1 MSFKEI
7 KELSLNNISR
17 ETLKLWK
24 SNDVFNK
31 SFNKKNAESFIF
43 YEGPPSANG
52 KPGIHHVMARTIKD
66 IFCRYKTLKGYNVDR
81 KAGWD
86 THGLPVEL
94 GVEKEL
100 GITKDDIGGK
110 ISIEDYNKECKKA
123 VMKYTSEW
131 ESLTEL
137 MGFWID
143 MSDPYVTYTS
153 KYMETI
159 WWLLKQLHK
168 QDLLY
173 KGYTIQPYSPA
184 AGSGLSSHELN
195 QPGAYKNI
203 TDTSIVAQF
212 ECTEDGLSEILKP
225 IYPFYFLAWTTTPW
239 TLPSNT
245 ALTVGMQINY
255 SFIRTYNQYTNKSI
269 TVVLAK
275 DLINTIFSKNYKE
288 VKSLKELEKFDGN
301 SKDIPYL
308 ICKNLKGKDLIGLKY
323 KQIWEQ
329 APTPIDNPE
338 NAFRVIAGD
347 FVTTD
352 EGTGIVHTAPT
363 FGMDDYRV
371 ALNST
376 PPVPALLCFDEK
388 GNKVPL
394 VDLKGKFVKNIGQL
408 SGKFVKNEF
417 YPEGKAPE
425 KSVDV
430 EIAIKLKEENLAFK
444 VEKYSHSYPHC
455 WRTDKPVLYY
465 PMDSWF
471 IKVSNYKEKMVELNK
486 SINWNPKSTGEGRF
500 GNWLAQANDWNLSRS
515 RFWGVPIPIWV
526 NHDGSE
532 QKIIGSVEE
541 LIQEIL
547 LSVKQGIMTE
557 NPFKNFEIGNMS
569 NDNYDKIDLHKDVID
584 KIILCSSNN
593 EPMKRENDIIDVWFD
608 SGSMPYAQLHY
619 PFENK
624 ELIDN
629 GKAFPADFIAEGVDQ
644 TRGWFYTLHVISTLI
659 FDSISYKNVISN
671 GLVLDKE
678 GQKMSKRLGNTIDPF
693 ETLKTYGA
701 DSTRWYLIYN
711 SNPWDNLKFNEEGL
725 AEVNRKFFG
734 TLHNVYSFFSL
745 YANIDGFNYS
755 EKKIQVKNRAE
766 IDKWIISELNSLI
779 AFVDDK
785 YNKYD
790 PTPAARAISDF
801 VQEKL
806 SNWYVRLS
814 RRRFW
819 KGEYNQDKISAYQTL
834 FECILNVAKLS
845 CPISPFYSDF
855 LYKCLTESTKYER
868 LESIHLSSFP
878 EKIDSNIDRN
888 LEDRIN
894 KIRNICSLALSIRK
908 KEGIKVRQPLTKIF
922 IPIRSKKEMT
932 EIDNDRE
939 QILSEINVKNI
950 EYLDNANSLLVKEL
964 KPNFKTLG
972 PRFGNKLNKVVTE
985 IGLVNAEKF
994 NENKDLEI
1002 IVDEEKIILSKDD
1015 IEVHYKDIE
1024 GLSVAS
1030 GNGVTVA
1037 VDLELN
1043 DKLIDEG
1050 IARELISRIQNIRK
1064 ASGFEVTDKIEVK
1077 IKKDAKLVSPIKN
1090 NLNYI
1095 LSEILATKLYFSD
1108 DFDKNDET
1116 IEFDGIKTVINL
1128 RKIEYDKD

>member
-1 MSFKEI
+1 MLMPFKEV
-7 KELSLNNISR
+7 KDLSLNNISLD
-17 ETLKLWK
+17 TLKLWK
-24 SNDVFNK
+24 KNDVFNK
-31 SFNKKNAESFIF
+31 SFNKKNADSFIF

-66 IFCRYKTLKGYNVDR
+66 IFCRYKTLKGYNVVR

-100 GITKDDIGGK
+100 GITKDDIGNK
-110 ISIEDYNKECKKA
+110 ISVADYNSECKKA

-159 WWLLKQLHK
+159 WWLLKQLHSK
-168 QDLLY
+168 DLLY
-173 KGYTIQPYSPA
+173 KGHTIQPYSPA

-203 TDTSIVAQF
+203 SDTSIVAQF
-212 ECTEDGLSEILKP
+212 KCVEEGLRDSLKSCF
-225 IYPFYFLAWTTTPW
+225 PFFFLAWTTTPW

-245 ALTVGMQINY
+245 ALTVGIKINY
-255 SFIRTYNQYTNKSI
+255 SFIKTYNQYTHQPI
-269 TVVLAK
+269 TVVLAN
-275 DLINTIFSKNYKE
+275 DLIKNIFSKNYIK
-288 VKSLKELEKFDGN
+288 VKSSNELQKFDGD
-301 SKDIPYL
+301 SKSIPYL
-308 ICKNLKGKDLIGLKY
+308 IYQSIKGKDLIGLKY
-323 KQIWEQ
+323 QQIWRE
-329 APTPIDNPE
+329 APAPIDNPE
-338 NAFRVIAGD
+338 DAFRVIAGD

-371 ALNST
+371 ALNSN
-376 PPVPALLCFDEK
+376 PPVPALLCLDDK

-394 VDLKGKFVKNIGQL
+394 VDLKGRFVKNIGQL
-408 SGKFVKNEF
+408 SGRFVKNEF
-417 YPEGKAPE
+417 YPDGKAPK
-425 KSVDV
+425 KSVDIDIV
-430 EIAIKLKEENLAFK
+430 IKLKEENLAFK
-444 VEKYSHSYPHC
+444 VEKHSHSYPHC
-455 WRTDKPVLYY
+455 WRTDKPILYY
-465 PMDSWF
+465 PMESWF
-471 IKVSNYKEKMVELNK
+471 IKVSDYKEKMFNLNK

-500 GNWLAQANDWNLSRS
+500 GNWLAQANDWNLSRA
-515 RFWGVPIPIWV
+515 RFWGVPIPIWT

-547 LSVKQGIMTE
+547 VSVKQGVMEE

-569 NDNYDKIDLHKDVID
+569 NDNYNKIDLHKDVID
-584 KIILCSSNN
+584 KIILCSSKN

-608 SGSMPYAQLHY
+608 SGAMPYAQLHY

-629 GKAFPADFIAEGVDQ
+629 GQVFPADFIAEGVDQ

-659 FDSISYKNVISN
+659 FESIAYKNVISN

-693 ETLKTYGA
+693 KTLNTYGA
-701 DSTRWYLIYN
+701 DSTRWYLMYN

-725 AEVNRKFFG
+725 SEVNRKFFG

-755 EKKIQVKNRAE
+755 EKKIEIRNRPE

-779 AFVDDK
+779 RLVDEK
-785 YNKYD
+785 YNTYD

-819 KGEYNQDKISAYQTL
+819 KGEYNDDKISAYQTL
-834 FECILNVAKLS
+834 FECILDVAKLS

-855 LYKCLTESTKYER
+855 LYKCLTESTKHESF
-868 LESIHLSSFP
+868 ESIHLSSFP
-878 EKIDSNIDRN
+878 TIINSNIDPN
-888 LEDRIN
+888 LEARIN

-908 KEGIKVRQPLTKIF
+908 KEGVKVRQPLNKIF
-922 IPIRSKKEMT
+922 IPIRSKSEMS
-932 EIDNDRE
+932 EIDNAKE

-950 EYLDNANSLLVKEL
+950 EYLDSANSLLVKEL
-964 KPNFKTLG
+964 KPNFKSLG
-972 PRFGNKLNKVVTE
+972 PKFGNKLNKVVAE
-985 IGLVNAEKF
+985 INKLDPEKYNKNNGLEVRIDK
-994 NENKDLEI
+994 
-1002 IVDEEKIILSKDD
+1002 EKIILSKDD
-1015 IEVHYKDIE
+1015 IEIHYKDID

-1030 GNGVTVA
+1030 GNGITVA
-1037 VDLELN
+1037 IDLELS
-1043 DKLIDEG
+1043 DKLIEEG

-1064 ASGFEVTDKIEVK
+1064 SSGFDVTDKIEVK
-1077 IKKDAKLVSPIKN
+1077 IKNHPKLLSPIN
-1090 NLNYI
+1090 NNKNYI
-1095 LSEILATKLYFSD
+1095 LSEILGTKLYFSD

-1116 IEFDGIKTVINL
+1116 VEFDEIKTIINL
-1128 RKIEYDKD
+1128 RKV

>member
-1 MSFKEI
+1 MLMPFKEV
-7 KELSLNNISR
+7 KDLSLNNISLD
-17 ETLKLWK
+17 TLKLWK
-24 SNDVFNK
+24 KNDVFKK
-31 SFNKKNAESFIF
+31 SFNKKGADSFIF

-66 IFCRYKTLKGYNVDR
+66 VFCRYKTLKGYNVVR

-100 GITKDDIGGK
+100 GITKDDIGNK
-110 ISIEDYNKECKKA
+110 ISVADYNSECKKA

-159 WWLLKQLHK
+159 WWLLKQLHSK
-168 QDLLY
+168 DLLY

-203 TDTSIVAQF
+203 SDTSIVAQF
-212 ECTEDGLSEILKP
+212 KCVEEGLPESLKSCF
-225 IYPFYFLAWTTTPW
+225 PFFFLAWTTTPW

-245 ALTVGMQINY
+245 ALTVGVKINY
-255 SFIRTYNQYTNKSI
+255 SFIKTYNQYTHQPI
-269 TVVLAK
+269 TVVLAN
-275 DLINTIFSKNYKE
+275 DLIKNIFSKNYTE
-288 VKSLKELEKFDGN
+288 VKSSKELEKFDGD
-301 SKDIPYL
+301 SKNIPYL
-308 ICKNLKGKDLIGLKY
+308 HCQSIKGEELIGLKY
-323 KQIWEQ
+323 EQIWAE
-329 APTPIDNPE
+329 APAPIDNPE

-371 ALNST
+371 ALNSN
-376 PPVPALLCFDEK
+376 PPVPALLCLDSK

-394 VDLKGKFVKNIGQL
+394 VDLKGKFVKNIGYL
-408 SGKFVKNEF
+408 SGRFVKNEF
-417 YPEGKAPE
+417 YPDGEAPE

-455 WRTDKPVLYY
+455 WRTDKPILYY
-465 PMDSWF
+465 PMESWF
-471 IKVSNYKEKMVELNK
+471 VKVSNYKDKMFNLNK

-515 RFWGVPIPIWV
+515 RFWGVPIPIWK

-547 LSVKQGIMTE
+547 VSVKQGVMKE
-557 NPFKNFEIGNMS
+557 NPFENFEIGNMS
-569 NDNYDKIDLHKDVID
+569 NDNYKKIDLHKDVID
-584 KIILCSSNN
+584 KIILCSSKN

-624 ELIDN
+624 ELIDS
-629 GKAFPADFIAEGVDQ
+629 GKVFPADFIAEGVDQ

-659 FDSISYKNVISN
+659 FESIAYKNVISN

-693 ETLKTYGA
+693 KTLNTYGA
-701 DSTRWYLIYN
+701 DATRWYLMYN

-725 AEVNRKFFG
+725 SEVNRKFFG

-755 EKKIQVKNRAE
+755 EKKIEIKDRPE

-779 AFVDDK
+779 GLVDEK
-785 YNKYD
+785 YSTYD

-819 KGEYNQDKISAYQTL
+819 KGEYNDDKISAYQTL
-834 FECILNVAKLS
+834 FECILDVAKLS
-845 CPISPFYSDF
+845 SPISPFYSDF
-855 LYKCLTESTKYER
+855 LYMCLTENTKNESF
-868 LESIHLSSFP
+868 ESIHLSAFP
-878 EKIDSNIDRN
+878 TIIDSNIDLN
-888 LEDRIN
+888 LEARIN

-908 KEGIKVRQPLTKIF
+908 KEGVKVRQPLNKIF
-922 IPIRSKKEMT
+922 IPIRNKTEMN
-932 EIDNDRE
+932 EIDNAKE
-939 QILSEINVKNI
+939 QILSEINIKNV
-950 EYLDNANSLLVKEL
+950 EYLDSANSLLVKEL
-964 KPNFKTLG
+964 KPNFKSLG
-972 PRFGNKLNKVVTE
+972 PKFGNKLNKIVGE
-985 IGLVNAEKF
+985 INALDPEKY
-994 NENKDLEI
+994 NDNNGLEI
-1002 IVDEEKIILSKDD
+1002 TIDKEKIILAKDD
-1015 IEVHYKDIE
+1015 VEVHYKDID

-1030 GNGVTVA
+1030 GNGITIA
-1037 VDLELN
+1037 IDLELT
-1043 DKLIDEG
+1043 DKLIEEG

-1064 ASGFEVTDKIEVK
+1064 SSGFDVTDKIEVK
-1077 IKKDAKLVSPIKN
+1077 IKNHPKLLSPIN
-1090 NLNYI
+1090 NNKNYI
-1095 LSEILATKLYFSD
+1095 LSEILGTKLYFSD
-1108 DFDKNDET
+1108 NFDDDDENV
-1116 IEFDGIKTVINL
+1116 EFDGIKTTINL
-1128 RKIEYDKD
+1128 KKV

>member
-1 MSFKEI
+1 MLMPFKEV
-7 KELSLNNISR
+7 KDLSLNNISLD
-17 ETLKLWK
+17 TLKLWK
-24 SNDVFNK
+24 KNDVFNK
-31 SFNKKNAESFIF
+31 SFNKKNADSFIF

-66 IFCRYKTLKGYNVDR
+66 IFCRYKTLKGYNVVR

-100 GITKDDIGGK
+100 GITKDDIGNK
-110 ISIEDYNKECKKA
+110 ISVADYNSECKKA

-159 WWLLKQLHK
+159 WWLLKQLHSK
-168 QDLLY
+168 DLLY
-173 KGYTIQPYSPA
+173 KGHTIQPYSPA

-203 TDTSIVAQF
+203 SDTSIVAQF
-212 ECTEDGLSEILKP
+212 KCVEEGLPDSLKSFF
-225 IYPFYFLAWTTTPW
+225 PFFFLAWTTTPW

-245 ALTVGMQINY
+245 ALTVGVKINY
-255 SFIRTYNQYTNKSI
+255 SFIKTYNQYTHQPI
-269 TVVLAK
+269 TIVLAN
-275 DLINTIFSKNYKE
+275 DLIKNIFSKNYIK
-288 VKSLKELEKFDGN
+288 VKSSNELQKFDGD
-301 SKDIPYL
+301 SKSIPYL
-308 ICKNLKGKDLIGLKY
+308 ICQSIKGKDLIGLKY
-323 KQIWEQ
+323 QQIWRE
-329 APTPIDNPE
+329 APAPIDNPE
-338 NAFRVIAGD
+338 DAFRVIAGD

-371 ALNST
+371 ALNSN
-376 PPVPALLCFDEK
+376 PPVPALLCLDDK

-408 SGKFVKNEF
+408 SGRFVKNEL
-417 YPEGKAPE
+417 YPDGKAPE
-425 KSVDV
+425 KSVDI

-444 VEKYSHSYPHC
+444 VEKHSHSYPHC
-455 WRTDKPVLYY
+455 WRTDKPILYY
-465 PMDSWF
+465 PMESWF
-471 IKVSNYKEKMVELNK
+471 IKVSDYQEKMFNLNK
-486 SINWNPKSTGEGRF
+486 SINWSPKSTGEGRF

-515 RFWGVPIPIWV
+515 RFWGVPIPIWT

-547 LSVKQGIMTE
+547 VSVKQGVMKE
-557 NPFKNFEIGNMS
+557 NPFENFEIGNMS
-569 NDNYDKIDLHKDVID
+569 NDNYNKIDLHKDVID

-608 SGSMPYAQLHY
+608 SGAMPYAQLHY

-629 GKAFPADFIAEGVDQ
+629 GQVFPADFIAEGVDQ

-659 FDSISYKNVISN
+659 FESIAYKNVISN

-678 GQKMSKRLGNTIDPF
+678 GQKMSKRLGNTIDPLK
-693 ETLKTYGA
+693 TLNTYGA
-701 DSTRWYLIYN
+701 DSTRWYLMYN

-725 AEVNRKFFG
+725 SEVNRKFFG

-755 EKKIQVKNRAE
+755 EKKIEIRDRPE

-779 AFVDDK
+779 KLVDEK
-785 YNKYD
+785 YNTYD

-819 KGEYNQDKISAYQTL
+819 KGEYNDDKISAYQTL
-834 FECILNVAKLS
+834 FECILDVAKLS

-855 LYKCLTESTKYER
+855 LYKCLTESTKHESF
-868 LESIHLSSFP
+868 ESIHLSSFP
-878 EKIDSNIDRN
+878 TIIDSNIDSN
-888 LEDRIN
+888 LEARIN

-908 KEGIKVRQPLTKIF
+908 KEGVKVRQPLNKIF
-922 IPIRSKKEMT
+922 IPIRSKNEMS
-932 EIDNDRE
+932 EIDNAKE

-950 EYLDNANSLLVKEL
+950 EYLDSANSLLVKEL
-964 KPNFKTLG
+964 KPNFKSLG
-972 PRFGNKLNKVVTE
+972 PKFGNKLNKIVAE
-985 IGLVNAEKF
+985 INILDPEKY
-994 NENKDLEI
+994 NENNGLEI
-1002 IVDEEKIILSKDD
+1002 SIDKEKIILSKDD
-1015 IEVHYKDIE
+1015 IEIHYKDID

-1030 GNGVTVA
+1030 GNGITVA
-1037 VDLELN
+1037 IDLELS
-1043 DKLIDEG
+1043 DKLIEEG

-1064 ASGFEVTDKIEVK
+1064 SSGFDVTDKIEVK
-1077 IKKDAKLVSPIKN
+1077 IKNHPKLLSPIN
-1090 NLNYI
+1090 NNKNYI
-1095 LSEILATKLYFSD
+1095 LSEILGTKLYFSD
-1108 DFDKNDET
+1108 DFDKNDDT
-1116 IEFDGIKTVINL
+1116 VEFDEIKTIINL
-1128 RKIEYDKD
+1128 RKV

>member
-1 MSFKEI
+1 MLMPFKEV
-7 KELSLNNISR
+7 KDLSLNNISLD
-17 ETLKLWK
+17 TLKLWK
-24 SNDVFNK
+24 KNDVFNK
-31 SFNKKNAESFIF
+31 SFNKKNADSFIF

-66 IFCRYKTLKGYNVDR
+66 IFCRYKTLKGYNVVR

-100 GITKDDIGGK
+100 GITKDDIGNK
-110 ISIEDYNKECKKA
+110 ISVADYNSECKKA

-159 WWLLKQLHK
+159 WWLLKQLHSK
-168 QDLLY
+168 DLLY
-173 KGYTIQPYSPA
+173 KGHTIQPYSPA

-203 TDTSIVAQF
+203 SDTSIVAQF
-212 ECTEDGLSEILKP
+212 KCVEEGLPESLKSFF
-225 IYPFYFLAWTTTPW
+225 PFFFLAWTTTPW

-245 ALTVGMQINY
+245 ALTVGVKINY
-255 SFIRTYNQYTNKSI
+255 SFIKTYNQYTHQPI
-269 TVVLAK
+269 TVVLAN
-275 DLINTIFSKNYKE
+275 DLIKNIFSKNYIK
-288 VKSLKELEKFDGN
+288 VKSSNELQKFDGD
-301 SKDIPYL
+301 SKSIPYL
-308 ICKNLKGKDLIGLKY
+308 IYQSIKGKDLIGLKY
-323 KQIWEQ
+323 QQIWRE
-329 APTPIDNPE
+329 APAPIDNPE
-338 NAFRVIAGD
+338 DAFRIIAGN

-371 ALNST
+371 ALNSN
-376 PPVPALLCFDEK
+376 PPVPALLCLDDK

-408 SGKFVKNEF
+408 SGRFVKNEF
-417 YPEGKAPE
+417 YPDGKAPE
-425 KSVDV
+425 KSVDI

-444 VEKYSHSYPHC
+444 VEKHSHSYPHC
-455 WRTDKPVLYY
+455 WRTDKPILYY
-465 PMDSWF
+465 PMESWF
-471 IKVSNYKEKMVELNK
+471 IKVSDYKEKMFNLNK

-500 GNWLAQANDWNLSRS
+500 GNWLAQANDWNLSRA
-515 RFWGVPIPIWV
+515 RFWGVPIPIWT

-547 LSVKQGIMTE
+547 VSIKQGVMKE
-557 NPFKNFEIGNMS
+557 NPFENFEIGNMS
-569 NDNYDKIDLHKDVID
+569 NDNYNKIDLHKDVID
-584 KIILCSSNN
+584 KIILCSSKN

-608 SGSMPYAQLHY
+608 SGAMPYAQLHY

-629 GKAFPADFIAEGVDQ
+629 GQVFPADFIAEGVDQ

-659 FDSISYKNVISN
+659 FESIAYKNVISN

-678 GQKMSKRLGNTIDPF
+678 GQKMSKRLGNTIDPLK
-693 ETLKTYGA
+693 TLNTYGA
-701 DSTRWYLIYN
+701 DSTRWYLMYN

-725 AEVNRKFFG
+725 SEVNRKFFG

-755 EKKIQVKNRAE
+755 EKKIEIRNRPE

-779 AFVDDK
+779 RLVDEK
-785 YNKYD
+785 YNTYD

-819 KGEYNQDKISAYQTL
+819 KGEYNDDKISAYQTL
-834 FECILNVAKLS
+834 FECILDVAKLS

-855 LYKCLTESTKYER
+855 LYKCLTESTKHESF
-868 LESIHLSSFP
+868 ESIHLSSFP
-878 EKIDSNIDRN
+878 TIINSNIDSN
-888 LEDRIN
+888 LEARIN
-894 KIRNICSLALSIRK
+894 KIRDICSLALSIRK
-908 KEGIKVRQPLTKIF
+908 KEGVKVRQPLNKIF
-922 IPIRSKKEMT
+922 IPIRSKNEMS
-932 EIDNDRE
+932 EIDNAKE

-950 EYLDNANSLLVKEL
+950 EYLDSANSLLVKEL
-964 KPNFKTLG
+964 KPNFKSLG
-972 PRFGNKLNKVVTE
+972 PKFGNKLNKVVAE
-985 IGLVNAEKF
+985 INKLDPEKY
-994 NENKDLEI
+994 NKNTGLEI
-1002 IVDEEKIILSKDD
+1002 SIDKEKIILSKDD
-1015 IEVHYKDIE
+1015 IEIHYKDID

-1030 GNGVTVA
+1030 GNGITVA
-1037 VDLELN
+1037 IDLELS
-1043 DKLIDEG
+1043 DKLIEEG

-1064 ASGFEVTDKIEVK
+1064 RSGFDVTDKIEVK
-1077 IKKDAKLVSPIKN
+1077 IKNHPKLNAPINN

-1095 LSEILATKLYFSD
+1095 LSEILGTKLYFSD

-1116 IEFDGIKTVINL
+1116 VEFDEIKTIINL
-1128 RKIEYDKD
+1128 RKV

>member
-1 MSFKEI
+1 MLMPFKEV
-7 KELSLNNISR
+7 KDLSLNNISLD
-17 ETLKLWK
+17 TLKLWK
-24 SNDVFNK
+24 KNDVFNK
-31 SFNKKNAESFIF
+31 SCNKKDADSFIF

-66 IFCRYKTLKGYNVDR
+66 IFCRYKTLKGYNVVR

-100 GITKDDIGGK
+100 GITKDDIGNK
-110 ISIEDYNKECKKA
+110 ISVADYNSECKKA

-159 WWLLKQLHK
+159 WWLLKQLHSK
-168 QDLLY
+168 DLLY

-203 TDTSIVAQF
+203 SDTSIVAQF
-212 ECTEDGLSEILKP
+212 KCVEEGLPDSLKSCF
-225 IYPFYFLAWTTTPW
+225 PFFFLAWTTTPW

-245 ALTVGMQINY
+245 ALTVGVKINY
-255 SFIRTYNQYTNKSI
+255 SFIKTYNQYTHQPI
-269 TVVLAK
+269 TVVLAN
-275 DLINTIFSKNYKE
+275 DLIKNIFSKNYIK
-288 VKSLKELEKFDGN
+288 VKSSEELQKFDGD
-301 SKDIPYL
+301 SKSIPYL
-308 ICKNLKGKDLIGLKY
+308 ICQSIKGKDLIGLKY
-323 KQIWEQ
+323 QQIWRE
-329 APTPIDNPE
+329 APAPIDNPE
-338 NAFRVIAGD
+338 DAFRIIAGD

-371 ALNST
+371 ALNSN
-376 PPVPALLCFDEK
+376 PPVPALLCLDDK

-394 VDLKGKFVKNIGQL
+394 VDLKGKFVKNIGEL
-408 SGKFVKNEF
+408 SGRFVKNEF

-425 KSVDV
+425 KSVDI

-444 VEKYSHSYPHC
+444 VEKHSHSYPHC
-455 WRTDKPVLYY
+455 WRTDKPILYY
-465 PMDSWF
+465 PMESWF
-471 IKVSNYKEKMVELNK
+471 IKVSDYQEKMFNLNK
-486 SINWNPKSTGEGRF
+486 SINWSPKSTGEGRF

-515 RFWGVPIPIWV
+515 RFWGVPIPIWT

-547 LSVKQGIMTE
+547 VSVKQGVMKE
-557 NPFKNFEIGNMS
+557 NPFENFEIGNMS
-569 NDNYDKIDLHKDVID
+569 NDNYNKIDLHKDVID
-584 KIILCSSNN
+584 QIILCSSKN

-608 SGSMPYAQLHY
+608 SGAMPYAQLHY

-629 GKAFPADFIAEGVDQ
+629 GQVFPADFIAEGVDQ

-659 FDSISYKNVISN
+659 FESIAYKNVISN

-678 GQKMSKRLGNTIDPF
+678 GQKMSKRLGNTIDPLK
-693 ETLKTYGA
+693 TLNTYGA
-701 DSTRWYLIYN
+701 DSTRWYLMYN

-725 AEVNRKFFG
+725 SEVNRKFFG

-755 EKKIQVKNRAE
+755 EKKIEIRDRPE

-779 AFVDDK
+779 RLVDEK
-785 YNKYD
+785 YNTYD

-819 KGEYNQDKISAYQTL
+819 KGEYNDDKISAYQTL
-834 FECILNVAKLS
+834 FECILDVAKLS

-855 LYKCLTESTKYER
+855 LYKCLTESTKHESF
-868 LESIHLSSFP
+868 ESIHLSSFP
-878 EKIDSNIDRN
+878 TIIDSNIDSN
-888 LEDRIN
+888 LEARIN

-908 KEGIKVRQPLTKIF
+908 KEGVKVRQPLNKIF
-922 IPIRSKKEMT
+922 IPIRSKNEMS
-932 EIDNDRE
+932 EIDNAKE

-950 EYLDNANSLLVKEL
+950 EYLDSANALLIKEL
-964 KPNFKTLG
+964 KPNFKSLG
-972 PRFGNKLNKVVTE
+972 PKFGNKLNKIVAE
-985 IGLVNAEKF
+985 INILDPEKY
-994 NENKDLEI
+994 NENNGLEI
-1002 IVDEEKIILSKDD
+1002 SIDKEKIILSKDD
-1015 IEVHYKDIE
+1015 IEIHYKDID

-1030 GNGVTVA
+1030 GNGITVA
-1037 VDLELN
+1037 IDLELS
-1043 DKLIDEG
+1043 DKLIEEG

-1064 ASGFEVTDKIEVK
+1064 SSGFDVTDKIEVK
-1077 IKKDAKLVSPIKN
+1077 IKNHPKLLSPIN
-1090 NLNYI
+1090 NNKNYI
-1095 LSEILATKLYFSD
+1095 LSEILGTKLYFSD

-1116 IEFDGIKTVINL
+1116 VEFDEIKTIINL
-1128 RKIEYDKD
+1128 RKV

>member
-1 MSFKEI
+1 MLMPFKEV
-7 KELSLNNISR
+7 KDLSLNNISLD
-17 ETLKLWK
+17 TLKLWK
-24 SNDVFNK
+24 KNDVFNK
-31 SFNKKNAESFIF
+31 SFNKKDADSFIF

-66 IFCRYKTLKGYNVDR
+66 IFCRYKTLKGYNVVR

-100 GITKDDIGGK
+100 GITKDDIGNK
-110 ISIEDYNKECKKA
+110 ISVADYNSECKKA

-159 WWLLKQLHK
+159 WWLLKQLYSK
-168 QDLLY
+168 DLLY

-203 TDTSIVAQF
+203 SDTSIVAQF
-212 ECTEDGLSEILKP
+212 KCVEEGLPDSLKSFF
-225 IYPFYFLAWTTTPW
+225 PFFFLAWTTTPW

-245 ALTVGMQINY
+245 ALTVGVKINY
-255 SFIRTYNQYTNKSI
+255 SFIKTYNQYTHQPI
-269 TVVLAK
+269 TVVLAN
-275 DLINTIFSKNYKE
+275 DLIKNIFSKNYIE
-288 VKSLKELEKFDGN
+288 VKSSEELQKFDGD
-301 SKDIPYL
+301 SKSIPYL
-308 ICKNLKGKDLIGLKY
+308 ICQSIKGKDLIGLKY
-323 KQIWEQ
+323 QQIWRE
-329 APTPIDNPE
+329 APAPIDNPE
-338 NAFRVIAGD
+338 DAFRIIAGD

-371 ALNST
+371 ALNSN
-376 PPVPALLCFDEK
+376 PPVPALLCLDDK

-394 VDLKGKFVKNIGQL
+394 VDLKGRFVKNIGQL
-408 SGKFVKNEF
+408 SGRFVKNEF
-417 YPEGKAPE
+417 YPDGKAPE
-425 KSVDV
+425 KSVDI

-444 VEKYSHSYPHC
+444 VEKHSHSYPHC
-455 WRTDKPVLYY
+455 WRTDKPILYY
-465 PMDSWF
+465 PMESWF
-471 IKVSNYKEKMVELNK
+471 IKVSDYKEKMFNLNK

-500 GNWLAQANDWNLSRS
+500 GNWLAQANDWNLSRA
-515 RFWGVPIPIWV
+515 RFWGVPIPIWT

-547 LSVKQGIMTE
+547 VSVKQGVMKE
-557 NPFKNFEIGNMS
+557 NPFENFEIGNMS
-569 NDNYDKIDLHKDVID
+569 NDNYNKIDLHKDVID
-584 KIILCSSNN
+584 KIILCSSKN

-608 SGSMPYAQLHY
+608 SGAMPYAQLHY

-629 GKAFPADFIAEGVDQ
+629 GQVFPADFIAEGVDQ

-659 FDSISYKNVISN
+659 FESIAYKNVISN

-678 GQKMSKRLGNTIDPF
+678 GQKMSKRLGNTIDPLK
-693 ETLKTYGA
+693 TLNTYGA
-701 DSTRWYLIYN
+701 DSTRWYLMYN

-725 AEVNRKFFG
+725 SEVNRKFFG

-755 EKKIQVKNRAE
+755 EKKIEIRDRPE

-779 AFVDDK
+779 MLVDEK
-785 YNKYD
+785 YNTYD

-819 KGEYNQDKISAYQTL
+819 KGEYNDDKISAYQTL
-834 FECILNVAKLS
+834 FECILDVAKLS

-855 LYKCLTESTKYER
+855 LYKCLTESTKHESF
-868 LESIHLSSFP
+868 ESIHLSSFP
-878 EKIDSNIDRN
+878 KIIDSNIDSN
-888 LEDRIN
+888 LEARIN

-908 KEGIKVRQPLTKIF
+908 KEGVKVRQPLNKIF
-922 IPIRSKKEMT
+922 IPIRSKNEMS
-932 EIDNDRE
+932 EIDNAKE

-950 EYLDNANSLLVKEL
+950 EYLDSANSLLVKEL
-964 KPNFKTLG
+964 KPNFKSLG
-972 PRFGNKLNKVVTE
+972 PKFGNKLNKIVAE
-985 IGLVNAEKF
+985 INILDPEKY
-994 NENKDLEI
+994 NENNGLEI
-1002 IVDEEKIILSKDD
+1002 SIDKEKIILSKDD
-1015 IEVHYKDIE
+1015 IEIHYKDID

-1030 GNGVTVA
+1030 GNGITVA
-1037 VDLELN
+1037 IDLELSE
-1043 DKLIDEG
+1043 KLIEEG

-1064 ASGFEVTDKIEVK
+1064 SSGFDVTDKIEVK
-1077 IKKDAKLVSPIKN
+1077 IKNHPKLLSPIN
-1090 NLNYI
+1090 NNKNYI
-1095 LSEILATKLYFSD
+1095 LSEILGTKLYFSD
-1108 DFDKNDET
+1108 DFDKNDDT
-1116 IEFDGIKTVINL
+1116 VEFDEIKTIINL
-1128 RKIEYDKD
+1128 RKV

>member
-1 MSFKEI
+1 MPFKEV
-7 KELSLNNISR
+7 KDLSLNNISL
-17 ETLKLWK
+17 ETVKLWK
-24 SNDVFNK
+24 KNDVFNK
-31 SFNKKNAESFIF
+31 SFNKKGADSFIF

-66 IFCRYKTLKGYNVDR
+66 IFCRYKTLKGYNVVR

-86 THGLPVEL
+86 THGLPIEL

-100 GITKDDIGGK
+100 GITKDDIGSK
-110 ISIEDYNKECKKA
+110 ISIKDYNTECKKA
-123 VMKYTSEW
+123 VMKYTSDW

-143 MSDPYVTYTS
+143 MSDPYVTYTP
-153 KYMETI
+153 KYMESI
-159 WWLLKQLHK
+159 WWLLKEFHK
-168 QDLLY
+168 KNLLY

-184 AGSGLSSHELN
+184 AGTGLSSHELN

-212 ECTEDGLSEILKP
+212 KCVDEGLSDNLKP
-225 IYPFYFLAWTTTPW
+225 LFPFYFLAWTTTPW

-245 ALTVGMQINY
+245 ALAVGMKISY
-255 SFIRTYNQYTNKSI
+255 SFVKTYNQYTHQPI
-269 TVVLAK
+269 TVVLAN
-275 DLINTIFSKNYKE
+275 DLIKNVFAKKYIEVKTHEELGKFDKNSKN
-288 VKSLKELEKFDGN
+288 
-301 SKDIPYL
+301 IPYL
-308 ICKNLKGKDLIGLKY
+308 ICEELTGKNLIGLNY
-323 KQIWEQ
+323 EQIWAE
-329 APTPIDNPE
+329 APVPVDSPE

-363 FGMDDYRV
+363 FGMDDYVV
-371 ALNST
+371 AINAN
-376 PPVPALLCFDEK
+376 PPVPALLCFDDN

-394 VDLKGKFVKNIGQL
+394 VDLKGKFVKKIGQL
-408 SGKFVKNEF
+408 SGKFVKNDF
-417 YPEGKAPE
+417 YPDGKSPK

-471 IKVSNYKEKMVELNK
+471 IKVSSHKEKMVNFNK

-515 RFWGVPIPIWV
+515 RYWGVPIPIWI
-526 NHDGSE
+526 NDDGTE

-541 LIQEIL
+541 LIKEIL
-547 LSVKQGIMTE
+547 LSVKHGIMKE
-557 NPFKNFEIGNMS
+557 NPFENFEIGDMS
-569 NDNYDKIDLHKDVID
+569 NHNYDKIDLHKDVID
-584 KIILCSSNN
+584 KIILCSSKN

-624 ELIDN
+624 ELIDD

-659 FDSISYKNVISN
+659 FDSIAYKNVISN

-693 ETLKTYGA
+693 ITLKTYGA
-701 DSTRWYLIYN
+701 DATRWYLMYN
-711 SNPWDNLKFNEEGL
+711 SNPWDNLKFNEQGL
-725 AEVNRKFFG
+725 SEVHRKFFG

-755 EKKIQVKNRAE
+755 EKKIDINERSE

-779 AFVDDK
+779 ELVDQK
-785 YNKYD
+785 YSEYD
-790 PTPAARAISDF
+790 PTPVARAIYDF

-819 KGEYNQDKISAYQTL
+819 KGEYNHDKISAYQTL
-834 FECILNVAKLS
+834 FECILAVAKLS
-845 CPISPFYSDF
+845 SPIAPFYSDF
-855 LYKCLTESTKYER
+855 LYRCLTESTGYEK

-878 EKIDSNIDRN
+878 VKNDSNIDKD

-908 KEGIKVRQPLTKIF
+908 KESIKVRQPLTKIF
-922 IPIRSKKEMT
+922 IPIRNKKEMS
-932 EIDNDRE
+932 EIDNARE
-939 QILSEINVKNI
+939 QIVSEINVKNI
-950 EYLDNANSLLVKEL
+950 EYLDSANSLLVKEL

-972 PRFGNKLNKVVTE
+972 PRFGNKLNKIVAE
-985 IGLVNAEKF
+985 IRELDPEKF
-994 NENKDLEI
+994 NEDKGVEI
-1002 IVDEEKIILSKDD
+1002 NIDKEKIVLSKDD

-1030 GNGVTVA
+1030 GNGVTIA
-1037 VDLELN
+1037 IDLELN
-1043 DKLIDEG
+1043 DTLIDEG
-1050 IARELISRIQNIRK
+1050 IARELISRIQNVRK

-1077 IKKDAKLVSPIKN
+1077 IKKDPKLISPIKN

-1108 DFDKNDET
+1108 DFEKNDET

-1128 RKIEYDKD
+1128 KKV